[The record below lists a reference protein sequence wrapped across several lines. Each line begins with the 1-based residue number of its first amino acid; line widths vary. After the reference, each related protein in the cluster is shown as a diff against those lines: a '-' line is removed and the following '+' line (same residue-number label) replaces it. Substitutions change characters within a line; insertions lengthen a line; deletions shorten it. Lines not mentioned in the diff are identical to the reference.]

1 MNAYMYMCTIEID
14 VAMHNAN
21 AAAWLFVLF
30 WVFFFDKH
38 DDVFKNLKT
47 TKNFDYILIIN
58 IHVMQVF

>member
-1 MNAYMYMCTIEID
+1 MCTIEID

>member
-1 MNAYMYMCTIEID
+1 MYMCTIEID

-30 WVFFFDKH
+30 WGGGVDKH

>member
-1 MNAYMYMCTIEID
+1 MYTYMYMCTIEID

-30 WVFFFDKH
+30 WGFFFDKH

>member
-1 MNAYMYMCTIEID
+1 MAFC
-14 VAMHNAN
+14 
-21 AAAWLFVLF
+21 FVF
-30 WVFFFDKH
+30 GGGVDKH

>member
-1 MNAYMYMCTIEID
+1 MNTYMYMCTIEID
-14 VAMHNAN
+14 VAIHNAN

-30 WVFFFDKH
+30 WGFLDKH
-38 DDVFKNLKT
+38 DDVFKNLNT

>member
-1 MNAYMYMCTIEID
+1 MNTYMYMCTIEID

-30 WVFFFDKH
+30 WGVFFDKH